1 MAFSCTCYKSLS
13 VQQTVSRLHRLG
25 LLGFLSS
32 KNFQR
37 WEQGCLT
44 QLKTVILLSPPPLC
58 LTSVHSPFLSSS
70 LLPPPPQPHPLSLP
84 RAPALST
91 ASGFFPCLP
100 SSPHNSPST
109 LISFLPPPFSLFL
122 FLAPQSS
129 LGIRNK
135 SGFLSISRARDS
147 HADTVWFLTPVINS
161 WSALPGNAGN

>member
-32 KNFQR
+32 KNFQK

-44 QLKTVILLSPPPLC
+44 QLKTVILPSPSPLC

-70 LLPPPPQPHPLSLP
+70 LLPTSSPLQPHPLSLP
-84 RAPALST
+84 RAPVLST

-100 SSPHNSPST
+100 SPPQNSPST
-109 LISFLPPPFSLFL
+109 LISFLPPRFSLFL

-147 HADTVWFLTPVINS
+147 HADTV
-161 WSALPGNAGN
+161 